1 MDNMLRQPFT
11 MIKIIFLFLSAITLF
26 NCQSSNIN
34 NITYDKKDYVLTSLE
49 QKLDLKDTV
58 IGIFFEGN
66 FSGNFTKIYF
76 DQDLLFDKKI
86 TTDDNLGV
94 ADFYLQNKTFNKIKI
109 IVDKDIILDINTTDV
124 KGYKYVYISK
134 NKTTQKFD
142 ILFSN
147 KPHIYQ

>member
-1 MDNMLRQPFT
+1 MVMVLENKWVMFPHAGAMDNMLRQPFT

-86 TTDDNLGV
+86 TSNLHSCKS
-94 ADFYLQNKTFNKIKI
+94 A
-109 IVDKDIILDINTTDV
+109 
-124 KGYKYVYISK
+124 
-134 NKTTQKFD
+134 
-142 ILFSN
+142 
-147 KPHIYQ
+147 